1 MGRKLRTTAVVVLA
15 VVLGVGCGAPGLA
28 RAASHPTS
36 SAASSASLASPTS
49 PVASEPRL
57 ASPPVQAGAPVL
69 VDKTF
74 QTIVTINCRL
84 PARLTG
90 SDDGSVPGFLDLATG
105 HFVSDPAAE
114 LTLIPNSWDDWR
126 TVATP
131 VLRGF
136 TGITYSRGARRWIP
150 ADRVQV
156 SPDGVH
162 YAYVEVPTPNVNLR
176 LHVVDLAA
184 GTDKVVS
191 TGTNW
196 GILDYRTEG
205 IYVTQTR
212 YYSGESNSG
221 LWLMSPLDGSVRQ
234 VLPQSATTLFLGGA
248 AAWGSD
254 RAILPTALYRYD
266 LATGARSVWFSQS
279 GRNVQFIGADGAGN
293 PITVVFSTT
302 DTKRELWLLTG
313 PSKGTV
319 INSGDGGPD
328 GQNPVI
334 DSHGVWLTGAAGL
347 WLLQPGGQL
356 VKVST
361 APAQALGG
369 CH

>member
-1 MGRKLRTTAVVVLA
+1 MVVAFLLVA
-15 VVLGVGCGAPGLA
+15 GCGTTSPP
-28 RAASHPTS
+28 RVASHPLST
-36 SAASSASLASPTS
+36 A
-49 PVASEPRL
+49 ASEPRL
-57 ASPPVQAGAPVL
+57 ASPLAQASPPVL

-74 QTIVTINCRL
+74 QMLVTFNCRL

-90 SDDGSVPGFLDLATG
+90 PDEGSVPGFLDLATG

-114 LTLIPNSWDDWR
+114 LTKVPNSWDDWR

-150 ADRVQV
+150 AERLQV
-156 SPDGVH
+156 SPDGIH
-162 YAYVEVPTPNVNLR
+162 YAYPEVPAPNVNLR

-184 GTDKVVS
+184 GTDTVVA
-191 TGTNW
+191 TGTSW

-205 IYVTQTR
+205 IYVTKTR

-234 VLPQSATTLFLGGA
+234 VLPETATTLFLGGA

-254 RAILPTALYRYD
+254 RAILPTVLYRYD
-266 LATGARSVWFSQS
+266 LATGAREVWFTRS
-279 GRNVQFIGADGAGN
+279 GRNVQFIGSDDAGH
-293 PITVVFSTT
+293 PLAVVFSTT

-313 PSKGTV
+313 PSRGTV
-319 INSGDGGPD
+319 IYSGSDGPEE
-328 GQNPVI
+328 QNPVI
-334 DSHGVWLTGAAGL
+334 DSHGVWIAGAAGL
-347 WLLQPGGQL
+347 WLLPPGGQL
-356 VKVST
+356 VQVST
-361 APAQALGG
+361 APALALGG

>member
-1 MGRKLRTTAVVVLA
+1 MGRKLRTTAVVLLA

-36 SAASSASLASPTS
+36 TAPISPTSSAASQ
-49 PVASEPRL
+49 PRL
-57 ASPPVQAGAPVL
+57 ASPPAQPGPPVL

-74 QTIVTINCRL
+74 QMIVTINCRL

-105 HFVSDPAAE
+105 YFVSDPAAE

-150 ADRVQV
+150 ADRLQV

-205 IYVTQTR
+205 YLR
-212 YYSGESNSG
+212 HPNG
-221 LWLMSPLDGSVRQ
+221 
-234 VLPQSATTLFLGGA
+234 
-248 AAWGSD
+248 
-254 RAILPTALYRYD
+254 
-266 LATGARSVWFSQS
+266 
-279 GRNVQFIGADGAGN
+279 
-293 PITVVFSTT
+293 
-302 DTKRELWLLTG
+302 
-313 PSKGTV
+313 
-319 INSGDGGPD
+319 
-328 GQNPVI
+328 
-334 DSHGVWLTGAAGL
+334 
-347 WLLQPGGQL
+347 LLQRRIQL
-356 VKVST
+356 GALVDE
-361 APAQALGG
+361 PA
-369 CH
+369 